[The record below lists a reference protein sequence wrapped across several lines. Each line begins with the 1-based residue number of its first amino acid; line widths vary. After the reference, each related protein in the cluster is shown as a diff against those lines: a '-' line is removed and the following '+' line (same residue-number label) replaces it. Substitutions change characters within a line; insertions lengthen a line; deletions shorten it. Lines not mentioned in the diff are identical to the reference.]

1 MQNTPG
7 YASRMFRILAEG
19 NINIDMITTSEIRI
33 SVVVDE
39 VDVDAAVAATH
50 TAFDLDAT
58 EVEAVVYG
66 GTGR

>member
-1 MQNTPG
+1 MRSQPG
-7 YASRMFRILAEG
+7 VTAKFFAAMAEAG
-19 NINIDMITTSEIRI
+19 VNIGMISTSEIRI

-39 VDVDAAVAATH
+39 AEVDAAVNAAH

-66 GTGR
+66 GSGR